1 VSSTKLLSWFERR
14 RRSKTLGLAQ
24 QHISLALETTREL
37 ETLLDAFARGDSGG
51 VDASIERLF
60 KEEVEIDNL
69 RRTIMEELSKGEL
82 PANYREDL
90 KGLVSRLDEM
100 ADKVKDSARS
110 VRVLEGV
117 AFPREI
123 MDQYVLIGR
132 NLAESVQS
140 LRASIEALGTNLQE
154 VAAAAEKVDSLEAAI
169 DEEYLSTK
177 VLIVRYGRELD
188 AAVVMALRDLVEY
201 LEQASDAALRT
212 VEYVRILAAGEG
224 VSVSASV

>member
-1 VSSTKLLSWFERR
+1 MSGTKLLSWFEKR

-24 QHISLALETTREL
+24 QHINLAVETTREL
-37 ETLLDAFARGDSGG
+37 ETLINAFAKGDSNGA
-51 VDASIERLF
+51 DASIDRLF

-110 VRVLEGV
+110 VKVLAGV
-117 AFPREI
+117 SFPREI
-123 MDQYVLIGR
+123 MDAYVQIGK

-140 LRASIEALGTNLQE
+140 LRASIEALGTNPQE
-154 VAAAAEKVDSLEAAI
+154 VRAAAEKVDSLESAI
-169 DEEYLSTK
+169 DDEYLSTK
-177 VLIVRYGRELD
+177 ALIIRHGKELD
-188 AAVVMALRDLVEY
+188 AAAVMALRDLVEY

-212 VEYVRILAAGEG
+212 AEYVRILAAEEPG
-224 VSVSASV
+224 